1 MVKGQLVNSS
11 LTLPDV
17 FRAGGLGLRARPLRA
32 LLSALGVSI
41 GIAAVVGVLGI
52 SASSQ
57 ARLLAQLD
65 ALGTNLLTVAP
76 GQALGGGQAYLP
88 PTAPAMIRRVGPVLM
103 VSATGTVPSVHI
115 FRTDKIPAFASGG
128 ISVEAADVTLLRTLG
143 ATTQRGSF
151 LNAATAQYPA
161 VVLGASSARYLGIT
175 DLRYPVQVYLG
186 GQWFS
191 VIGILQPVALAPNL
205 DRTALVGYPAA
216 QRYLHFDGEFTTV
229 YLRTDPNQVSAVQA
243 VLARTANPNHPEEV
257 AVSRPSDVLAARA
270 AAQGAYTSLFI
281 GLGAVALLVG
291 GVAIANTM
299 LTAVLERRSEI
310 GLRRALGATEA
321 HVGLQFLTESLLLSG
336 LGGVAGVLFGSLAT
350 ALYALIYQWVVVV
363 PPLAVWGGMASAL
376 LVGAVAGL
384 YPAMRAARLAPTEAL
399 RTV

>member
-1 MVKGQLVNSS
+1 MNSR
-11 LTLPDV
+11 LTFPDL
-17 FRAGGLGLRARPLRA
+17 FRVGSLGLRSRRLRA

-41 GIAAVVGVLGI
+41 GIAAIVGVLGI

-76 GQALGGGQAYLP
+76 GQALGGSQAYLP
-88 PTAPAMIRRVGPVLM
+88 QAAPGMIRRVGPVLT
-103 VSATGTVPSVHI
+103 VSGTGLVPNAQV
-115 FRTDKIPAFASGG
+115 FRTDKIPRVESGG
-128 ISVEAADVTLLRTLG
+128 ISVRAADVNLLQTLG
-143 ATTQRGSF
+143 ATLQHGTF
-151 LNAATAQYPA
+151 LNPATAQYPA
-161 VVLGASSARYLGIT
+161 VVLGASAAQYLGIS
-175 DLRYPVQVYLG
+175 DAEYPIQVYLG
-186 GQWFS
+186 GQWFT
-191 VIGILQPVALAPNL
+191 VIGILQPVALAPTL
-205 DRTALVGYPAA
+205 DRSALVGYPAA
-216 QRYLHFDGEFTTV
+216 QRYLHFDGEYTTV
-229 YLRTDPNQVSAVQA
+229 YLRTDPNQVADVQA

-257 AVSRPSDVLAARA
+257 AVSRPSDVLAARV

-310 GLRRALGATEA
+310 GLRRALGATET

-336 LGGVAGVLFGSLAT
+336 MGGLAGVLLGSLAT
-350 ALYALIYQWVVVV
+350 TVYALSNHWIVVV
-363 PPLAVWGGMASAL
+363 PLLAVWSGMASAL
-376 LVGAVAGL
+376 LVGGVAGL
-384 YPAMRAARLAPTEAL
+384 YPAMRAARLTPTEAL

>member
-1 MVKGQLVNSS
+1 MNSR
-11 LTLPDV
+11 LAMPDV
-17 FRAGGLGLRARPLRA
+17 FQTGSMGLRSRPLRA

-41 GIAAVVGVLGI
+41 GIAAIVGVLGI

-76 GQALGGGQAYLP
+76 GQSLGGSQAYLP
-88 PTAPAMIRRVGPVLM
+88 TTAPGMIRRVGPVLT
-103 VSATGTVPSVHI
+103 VSATGTVPSVHV
-115 FRTDKIPAFASGG
+115 FRSDKIPAFASGG
-128 ISVEAADVTLLRTLG
+128 ISVQAADVNLLQTLG
-143 ATTQRGSF
+143 ATIQHGVY

-161 VVLGASSARYLGIT
+161 VVLGVSTAQFLGIA
-175 DLRYPVQVYLG
+175 DLRYPIQVYLG

-205 DRTALVGYPAA
+205 DRAALVGYPAA
-216 QRYLHFDGEFTTV
+216 QRYLHFDGQFTTV
-229 YLRTDPNQVSAVQA
+229 YLRTDPNQVTDVQA

-299 LTAVLERRSEI
+299 LTAVMERRSEI
-310 GLRRALGATEA
+310 GLRRALGATEV
-321 HVGLQFLTESLLLSG
+321 HVGLQFLTESLLLSS
-336 LGGVAGVLFGSLAT
+336 LGGLAGVLLGSVAT
-350 ALYALIYQWVVVV
+350 AVYALSNHWTVVV

>member
-1 MVKGQLVNSS
+1 VEVQPVNSR

-17 FRAGGLGLRARPLRA
+17 LRAGSLGLRSRPLRA
-32 LLSALGVSI
+32 LLSGLGVSI
-41 GIAAVVGVLGI
+41 GIAAIVGVLGI

-57 ARLLAQLD
+57 SRLLAQLD

-88 PTAPAMIRRVGPVLM
+88 PTAPGMIRRVGPVLT
-103 VSATGTVPSVHI
+103 VSATGTVPGIHV
-115 FRTDKIPAFASGG
+115 FRTDKIPPSASGG
-128 ISVEAADVTLLRTLG
+128 ISVQAADVALLRTLG
-143 ATTQRGSF
+143 ATVQRGTF

-161 VVLGASSARYLGIT
+161 VVLGASSAQYLGIT
-175 DLRYPVQVYLG
+175 DLRYPVQLYLG
-186 GQWFS
+186 GQWFG
-191 VIGILQPVALAPNL
+191 VIGVLQPVALAPNL
-205 DRTALVGYPAA
+205 DRAALIGYPAA
-216 QRYLHFDGEFTTV
+216 QRYLHFDGEFTTI
-229 YLRTDPNQVSAVQA
+229 YLRTDPNQVTDVQA

-281 GLGAVALLVG
+281 GLGAVAVLVG

-299 LTAVLERRSEI
+299 LTAVLERSSEI

-336 LGGVAGVLFGSLAT
+336 LGGLAGVVLGSLAT
-350 ALYALIYQWVVVV
+350 TFYALSNHWFVIV

-384 YPAMRAARLAPTEAL
+384 YPATRAARLTPTEAL

>member
-1 MVKGQLVNSS
+1 VNSR
-11 LTLPDV
+11 LTFPDV
-17 FRAGGLGLRARPLRA
+17 FRVGSLGLRSRRLRA

-41 GIAAVVGVLGI
+41 GIAAIVGVLGI

-76 GQALGGGQAYLP
+76 GQALGGSQAYLP
-88 PTAPAMIRRVGPVLM
+88 QTAPGMIQRVGPVLT
-103 VSATGTVPSVHI
+103 VSATGLVPNVQV
-115 FRTDKIPAFASGG
+115 FRTDKIPRVESGG
-128 ISVEAADVTLLRTLG
+128 ISVRAADVNLLQTLG
-143 ATTQRGSF
+143 ATLQHGTF
-151 LNAATAQYPA
+151 LNPATAQYPA
-161 VVLGASSARYLGIT
+161 VVLGASTAQYLGIG
-175 DLRYPVQVYLG
+175 DPGYPIQVYLG
-186 GQWFS
+186 GQWFT
-191 VIGILQPVALAPNL
+191 VIGILQPVALAPTL
-205 DRTALVGYPAA
+205 DRSALVGYPAA
-216 QRYLHFDGEFTTV
+216 QRYLHFDGEYTTV
-229 YLRTDPNQVSAVQA
+229 YLRTDPNQVTDVQA

-257 AVSRPSDVLAARA
+257 AVSRPSDVLAARV

-310 GLRRALGATEA
+310 GLRRALGATQT

-336 LGGVAGVLFGSLAT
+336 LGGLAGVVLGSLAT
-350 ALYALIYQWVVVV
+350 TVYALSNHWIVVV
-363 PPLAVWGGMASAL
+363 PLLAVWGGMASAL
-376 LVGAVAGL
+376 LVGGVAGL
-384 YPAMRAARLAPTEAL
+384 YPAMRAARLTPTEAL

>member
-1 MVKGQLVNSS
+1 MNSG

-17 FRAGGLGLRARPLRA
+17 FRAGSLGLRSRPLRA
-32 LLSALGVSI
+32 LLSGLGVSI
-41 GIAAVVGVLGI
+41 GIAAIVGVLGI

-76 GQALGGGQAYLP
+76 GQGLGGGQAYLP
-88 PTAPAMIRRVGPVLM
+88 PTAPGMIRRVGPVLT
-103 VSATGTVPSVHI
+103 VSATGTVPSVHV

-128 ISVEAADVTLLRTLG
+128 ISVQAADVTLLRTLG
-143 ATTQRGSF
+143 ATIQRGTF

-161 VVLGASSARYLGIT
+161 VVLGASSAQYLGIT
-175 DLRYPVQVYLG
+175 DLRYPVQLYLG

-205 DRTALVGYPAA
+205 DRAALVGYPAA

-229 YLRTDPNQVSAVQA
+229 YLRTDPNQVIDVQA

-299 LTAVLERRSEI
+299 LTAVLERSSEI
-310 GLRRALGATEA
+310 GLRRALGATET

-336 LGGVAGVLFGSLAT
+336 LGGLAGVLLGSLAT
-350 ALYALIYQWVVVV
+350 TLYALSNHWVVVV

-384 YPAMRAARLAPTEAL
+384 YPAMRAARLTPTEAL

>member
-1 MVKGQLVNSS
+1 VNSR
-11 LTLPDV
+11 LTFPDL
-17 FRAGGLGLRARPLRA
+17 FRVGSLGLRSRRLRA

-41 GIAAVVGVLGI
+41 GIAAIVGVLGI

-76 GQALGGGQAYLP
+76 GQALGGSQAYLP
-88 PTAPAMIRRVGPVLM
+88 QAAPGMIRRVGPVLT
-103 VSATGTVPSVHI
+103 VSGTGLVPNAQV
-115 FRTDKIPAFASGG
+115 FRTDKIPRVESGG
-128 ISVEAADVTLLRTLG
+128 ISVRAADVNLLQTLG
-143 ATTQRGSF
+143 ATLQHGTF
-151 LNAATAQYPA
+151 LNPATAQYPA
-161 VVLGASSARYLGIT
+161 VVLGASAAQYLGIS
-175 DLRYPVQVYLG
+175 DAEYPIQVYLG
-186 GQWFS
+186 GQWFT
-191 VIGILQPVALAPNL
+191 VIGILQPVALAPTL
-205 DRTALVGYPAA
+205 DRSALVGYPAA
-216 QRYLHFDGEFTTV
+216 QRYLHFDGEYTTV
-229 YLRTDPNQVSAVQA
+229 YLRTDPNQVADVQA

-257 AVSRPSDVLAARA
+257 AVSRPSDVLAARV

-310 GLRRALGATEA
+310 GLRRALGATET

-336 LGGVAGVLFGSLAT
+336 MGGLAGVLLGSLAT
-350 ALYALIYQWVVVV
+350 TVYALSNHWIVVV
-363 PPLAVWGGMASAL
+363 PLLAVWSGMASAL
-376 LVGAVAGL
+376 LVGGVAGL
-384 YPAMRAARLAPTEAL
+384 YPATRAARLTPTEAL